1 MTGEGKHCTESEG
14 AGMKEYIEPID
25 MIGKRYGKIEVVA
38 FAGTHDFPSGSK
50 ERMWRC
56 RCDCGKEFI
65 ASGKN
70 LRRSRYV
77 SCGCEKAR
85 RLTKSNLTHGGAFH
99 GSEERLYNVWKSMQ
113 ITVIIPDMVAEVLRF
128 AKNGENMKILEHG
141 RWKMDMTRALHTGNA
156 PLTV

>member
-1 MTGEGKHCTESEG
+1 
-14 AGMKEYIEPID
+14 MKEYIEPTD
-25 MIGKRYGKIEVVA
+25 MIEKRYGKIEVVV
-38 FAGTHDFPSGSK
+38 FAGTHNFPSGSK

-70 LRRSRYV
+70 LRRNRYV

-113 ITVIIPDMVAEVLRF
+113 KDASILITVIIPAMVAEVLRF
-128 AKNGENMKILEHG
+128 AKNGETMKILEHG
-141 RWKMDMTRALHTGNA
+141 RWKMDMTHALHTGNV